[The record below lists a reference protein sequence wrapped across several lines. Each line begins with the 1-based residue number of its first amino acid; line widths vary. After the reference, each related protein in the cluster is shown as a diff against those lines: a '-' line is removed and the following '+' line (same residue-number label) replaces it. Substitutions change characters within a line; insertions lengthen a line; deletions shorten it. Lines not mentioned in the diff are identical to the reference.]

1 MNNID
6 EMMVMWREMDSKLS
20 SLVEENRRLA
30 DEVKKSKLRSSQEQ
44 LMRKYRAFIIME
56 AVCIPLMFFL
66 LLANPL
72 VIDQYRWITLIYFV
86 CFFLLEI
93 FIDSYLLFRLSKID
107 IYNDSIIE
115 ISRQAR
121 ANWRT
126 HKIAV
131 LIGIPVAIGAVV
143 LFCLAMGGNMSILWG
158 VFVGGAIGLGI
169 GLNEFFKFMKNY
181 KAMSKEE

>member
-6 EMMVMWREMDSKLS
+6 DMMTMWKEMDSKLT
-20 SLVEENRRLA
+20 SLVEDNRRLA
-30 DEVKKSKLRSSQEQ
+30 NEIKKNKVKGNQEKLI
-44 LMRKYRAFIIME
+44 RKYRAFIIME
-56 AVCIPLMFFL
+56 ALCIPMMFL
-66 LLANPL
+66 VLGINPE
-72 VIDQYRWITLIYFV
+72 VVEKYRWPALIYFV
-86 CFFLLEI
+86 CFFLMEI
-93 FIDSYLLFRLSKID
+93 CIDGYLLYKLYSID

-121 ANWRT
+121 ANWKT

-131 LIGIPVAIGAVV
+131 LIGIPVAIGAVI
-143 LFCLAMGGNMSILWG
+143 LFCMAIGGNSAMLWG

-181 KAMSKEE
+181 REMYRE